1 MRKNRILIVLLVIAL
16 LAIIGSRIWKNSK
29 EYQYFQVAQEI
40 MNGTDALKKVDE
52 STELQSL
59 TNITPYEII
68 GPNGESIY
76 YYSCH
81 TKYFNESDLDVNG
94 VNTIV
99 IDTIVDHDDVDY
111 EEHTRVGAHPAYKY
125 RIGERRYLVWT
136 ISAEYSFVLEYDNGS
151 IDENDIMKIAESVQ
165 VPA

>member
-68 GPNGESIY
+68 GPNGETIY

-81 TKYFNESDLDVNG
+81 TKYFNA
-94 VNTIV
+94 I
-99 IDTIVDHDDVDY
+99 
-111 EEHTRVGAHPAYKY
+111 
-125 RIGERRYLVWT
+125 
-136 ISAEYSFVLEYDNGS
+136 
-151 IDENDIMKIAESVQ
+151 
-165 VPA
+165 